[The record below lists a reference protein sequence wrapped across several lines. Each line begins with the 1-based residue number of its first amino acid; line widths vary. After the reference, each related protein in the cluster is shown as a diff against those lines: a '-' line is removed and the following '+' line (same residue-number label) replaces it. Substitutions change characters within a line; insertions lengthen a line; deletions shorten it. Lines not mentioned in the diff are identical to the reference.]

1 MHEDGPVGARGFPVR
16 RTAQRAGDLAHHG
29 LRKAG
34 LEQHALDPGSLGTDR
49 QIRRGVAGHHDD
61 ADTRGA
67 RIRLEP
73 LGDREAVDVRQDVV
87 SEEDVRNDL
96 DGRRDRLRTGDGFG
110 RAVSIRIETRAIELT
125 RIQIVV
131 DDQDERLPAT

>member
-1 MHEDGPVGARGFPVR
+1 MLRCFAIRPLSIDPLRDGAILTPSPAR
-16 RTAQRAGDLAHHG
+16 
-29 LRKAG
+29 LRQG
-34 LEQHALDPGSLGTDR
+34 RVLRQWPGSLMR
-49 QIRRGVAGHHDD
+49 AYRGVA
-61 ADTRGA
+61 RA

-73 LGDREAVDVRQDVV
+73 LGDREAVDVRQQVV

-96 DGRRDRLRTGDGFG
+96 DGRRDRLRTGAGFG

-131 DDQDERLPAT
+131 NDQHKRLPAT